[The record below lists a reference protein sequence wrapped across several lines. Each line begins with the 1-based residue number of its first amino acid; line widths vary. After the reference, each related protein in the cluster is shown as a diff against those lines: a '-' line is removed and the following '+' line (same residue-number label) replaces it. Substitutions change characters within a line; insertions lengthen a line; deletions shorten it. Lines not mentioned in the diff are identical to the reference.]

1 MRSPR
6 RSALRPGSDAPD
18 WHDAQISLPLF
29 DATGSMLAVT
39 ASPVMPTLPA
49 PVTTPASAAGPA
61 TVASAAPPAHRLL
74 RHLRSNREV
83 RLDGQLIGYEL
94 KRGRRRTIGFVV
106 GPEGLAVS
114 VPRWVGQVEID
125 QALQAKSR
133 WILRK
138 LADQRSR
145 LERLEAARVDWRDG
159 ASLPFLGAPMVVE
172 LDPTVTGALFQ
183 AQPRLLR
190 VGLPSRAEPAQ
201 IRDAVQGWLQQ
212 QALALFEQRC
222 AFYAERLRVR
232 IRRLRLS
239 SAQTRWGSASA
250 DGTVRLNWR
259 LIHFA
264 LPTID
269 YVVAHE
275 LAHLHEMNHSPAFW
289 EVVRS
294 VMPDYEERRGSL
306 RDGQVPVYD

>member
-1 MRSPR
+1 MRRTR
-6 RSALRPGSDAPD
+6 RDEDDPAHSQFSLPMFDDDIAPLPTPVPAGS
-18 WHDAQISLPLF
+18 HDA
-29 DATGSMLAVT
+29 AAAV
-39 ASPVMPTLPA
+39 
-49 PVTTPASAAGPA
+49 
-61 TVASAAPPAHRLL
+61 AAPAAARVESPHRLF

-83 RLDGQLIGYEL
+83 KLGAHLIGYEL
-94 KRGRRRTIGFVV
+94 KRGRRRTIGFVI
-106 GPEGLAVS
+106 GHEGLAVS
-114 VPRWVGQVEID
+114 APRWVGQGEID
-125 QALQAKSR
+125 QALQAKAR

-138 LADQRSR
+138 LADQKER
-145 LERLEAARVDWRDG
+145 LDRLEAARVDWRDG
-159 ASLPFLGAPMVVE
+159 TALPFLGAPMTVR
-172 LDPTVTGALFQ
+172 LDPCVTGALFT
-183 AQPRLLR
+183 AQPRSLR
-190 VGLPSRAEPAQ
+190 VGLPLQADPVQ
-201 IRDAVQGWLQQ
+201 IRDAVQGWLQR

-222 AFYAERLRVR
+222 GFYAVQLGVM

-275 LAHLHEMNHSPAFW
+275 LAHLREMNHSPAFW

-294 VMPDYEERRGSL
+294 VMPDFEHRRGSL

>member
-6 RSALRPGSDAPD
+6 PAAPRAPTPQGQ
-18 WHDAQISLPLF
+18 DAQFSLPLF
-29 DATGSMLAVT
+29 DAVGVMAGAAVR
-39 ASPVMPTLPA
+39 APA
-49 PVTTPASAAGPA
+49 PTAAEAPP
-61 TVASAAPPAHRLL
+61 PPAHRLL

-83 RLDGQLIGYEL
+83 RLGEHLIGYEL

-114 VPRWVGQVEID
+114 APRWVGQVEID
-125 QALQAKSR
+125 QALQAKSQ

-138 LADQRSR
+138 LADQRGR

-159 ASLPFLGAPMVVE
+159 ASLPFLGAPMVVQ

-183 AQPRLLR
+183 AQPRRLR
-190 VGLPSRAEPAQ
+190 VGLPSGAEPAQ

-259 LIHFA
+259 LIHFT

-294 VMPDYEERRGSL
+294 VMPDYEARRGSL

>member
-1 MRSPR
+1 VP
-6 RSALRPGSDAPD
+6 
-18 WHDAQISLPLF
+18 
-29 DATGSMLAVT
+29 
-39 ASPVMPTLPA
+39 PA
-49 PVTTPASAAGPA
+49 A
-61 TVASAAPPAHRLL
+61 AHRLL

-83 RLDGQLIGYEL
+83 CLGEHLIGYEL

-125 QALQAKSR
+125 QALQAKSQ

-159 ASLPFLGAPMVVE
+159 ASLPFLGAPMVVQ

-183 AQPRLLR
+183 AQPRRLR
-190 VGLPSRAEPAQ
+190 VGLPTRAEPAQ

-222 AFYAERLRVR
+222 AFFADRLGVR

-264 LPTID
+264 LATID

-294 VMPDYEERRGSL
+294 VMPDYEARRGSL
-306 RDGQVPVYD
+306 KDGQVPVYD

>member
-6 RSALRPGSDAPD
+6 PSALRPGRDAPE
-18 WHDAQISLPLF
+18 WQDAQISLPLF
-29 DATGSMLAVT
+29 DSVGVMAGAAAIGPGPTAEGAPTRSMQ
-39 ASPVMPTLPA
+39 PA
-49 PVTTPASAAGPA
+49 PTAAS
-61 TVASAAPPAHRLL
+61 SPAHRLL

-83 RLDGQLIGYEL
+83 RLGEHLIGYEL
-94 KRGRRRTIGFVV
+94 KRGVRRTIGFVV

-114 VPRWVGQVEID
+114 VPRWVGQIEID
-125 QALQAKSR
+125 QALQAKSQ

-145 LERLEAARVDWRDG
+145 LERLEGARVDWRDG
-159 ASLPFLGAPMVVE
+159 ASLPFLGVPMVVE

-183 AQPRLLR
+183 AQPRRLR
-190 VGLPSRAEPAQ
+190 VGLPKRAEPAQ

-294 VMPDYEERRGSL
+294 VMPDYEARRGSL

>member
-1 MRSPR
+1 VRN
-6 RSALRPGSDAPD
+6 L
-18 WHDAQISLPLF
+18 H
-29 DATGSMLAVT
+29 
-39 ASPVMPTLPA
+39 
-49 PVTTPASAAGPA
+49 
-61 TVASAAPPAHRLL
+61 
-74 RHLRSNREV
+74 RHLRSNREL
-83 RLDGQLIGYEL
+83 RLGEHLIGYEL
-94 KRGRRRTIGFVV
+94 KRSQRRSIGFVV
-106 GPEGLAVS
+106 GEEGLAVRA
-114 VPRWVGQVEID
+114 PRWVGHAEIE
-125 QALQAKSR
+125 QALRARSD

-138 LADQRSR
+138 LHDQRQR

-159 ASLPFLGAPMVVE
+159 TSLPFLGSPMAIR
-172 LDPTVTGALFQ
+172 LDPGITGALFT
-183 AQPRLLR
+183 AQPRGLR
-190 VGLPSRAEPAQ
+190 VGLPLAAEPAQ

-212 QALALFEQRC
+212 QALALFQDRC
-222 AFYAERLRVR
+222 NFYAQRLNVR

-264 LPTID
+264 LPSID

>member
-1 MRSPR
+1 V
-6 RSALRPGSDAPD
+6 RP
-18 WHDAQISLPLF
+18 
-29 DATGSMLAVT
+29 
-39 ASPVMPTLPA
+39 PA
-49 PVTTPASAAGPA
+49 PTPAPEPQRS
-61 TVASAAPPAHRLL
+61 LL
-74 RHLRSNREV
+74 RHLRSNRE
-83 RLDGQLIGYEL
+83 LQLGEHRIGYEL
-94 KRGRRRTIGFVV
+94 KRSQRRSIGFVV
-106 GPEGLAVS
+106 GEEGLAVRA
-114 VPRWVGQVEID
+114 PRWVGQGEID
-125 QALQAKSR
+125 QALQAR
-133 WILRK
+133 ATWILRK
-138 LADQRSR
+138 LHDQRQR

-159 ASLPFLGAPMVVE
+159 VSLPFLGSPMGVR
-172 LDPTVTGALFQ
+172 LDPSITGALFT
-183 AQPRLLR
+183 AQPRGLR
-190 VGLPSRAEPAQ
+190 VGLPLASEPAQ

-212 QALALFEQRC
+212 QALALFQERC
-222 AFYAERLRVR
+222 GFYADRLGVR

-294 VMPDYEERRGSL
+294 VMPDYQARRGSL

>member
-1 MRSPR
+1 MRSSR
-6 RSALRPGSDAPD
+6 RSDQRAGRDAPD

-29 DATGSMLAVT
+29 DSTGSMLTSPALPVAQGPSPA
-39 ASPVMPTLPA
+39 ASGGLEP
-49 PVTTPASAAGPA
+49 
-61 TVASAAPPAHRLL
+61 AAPPASGPTPHRLL

-83 RLDGQLIGYEL
+83 RLGEHLIGYEL
-94 KRGRRRTIGFVV
+94 KRARRRTIGFVV

-125 QALQAKSR
+125 QALQAKSQ

-159 ASLPFLGAPMVVE
+159 VSLPFLGSPMVVQ

-183 AQPRLLR
+183 AQPRQLR
-190 VGLPSRAEPAQ
+190 VGLPTRAEPAQ

-294 VMPDYEERRGSL
+294 VMPDYEARRGTL
-306 RDGQVPVYD
+306 KDGQVPVYD

>member
-1 MRSPR
+1 VESP
-6 RSALRPGSDAPD
+6 
-18 WHDAQISLPLF
+18 
-29 DATGSMLAVT
+29 
-39 ASPVMPTLPA
+39 
-49 PVTTPASAAGPA
+49 
-61 TVASAAPPAHRLL
+61 HRLF

-83 RLDGQLIGYEL
+83 KLGAHLIGYEL
-94 KRGRRRTIGFVV
+94 KRGRRRTIGFVI
-106 GPEGLAVS
+106 GHEGLAVS
-114 VPRWVGQVEID
+114 APRWVGQGEID
-125 QALQAKSR
+125 QALQAKAR

-138 LADQRSR
+138 LADQKER
-145 LERLEAARVDWRDG
+145 LDRLEAARVDWRDG
-159 ASLPFLGAPMVVE
+159 TALPFLGAPMAVR
-172 LDPTVTGALFQ
+172 LDPTVAGALFT
-183 AQPRLLR
+183 AQPRSLR
-190 VGLPSRAEPAQ
+190 VGLPLQAEPAQ
-201 IRDAVQGWLQQ
+201 IRDAVQGWLQR

-222 AFYAERLRVR
+222 GFYAVQLGVA

-275 LAHLHEMNHSPAFW
+275 LAHLREMNHSPAFW

-294 VMPDYEERRGSL
+294 VMPDFEHRRGSL